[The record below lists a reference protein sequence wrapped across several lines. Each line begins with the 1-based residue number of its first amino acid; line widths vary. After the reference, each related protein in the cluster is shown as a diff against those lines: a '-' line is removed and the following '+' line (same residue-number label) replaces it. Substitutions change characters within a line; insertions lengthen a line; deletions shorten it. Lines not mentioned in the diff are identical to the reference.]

1 MSTQRRF
8 KIYKNYTEQDSYP
21 VANVCG
27 SFAKGIVFD
36 AEDNKYKFLKI
47 GSPKFE
53 DDLGTQYGEFYCSQ
67 ILRALGFKK
76 NIVGTQESSKTGG
89 LTYVEYDLIELRG
102 SIFTLADLYTAK
114 NKIFKPFEAFL
125 DVPLRREGVD
135 LEILKANQKTL
146 IKHFGKDN
154 FEDLMVFDALVYNTD
169 RHFRN
174 IEIEIDSDTN
184 QPIGPGPIYDNG
196 LSFFGYLRRRDLN
209 DIEGALK
216 DTTSAFQIDFDEQL
230 KIFVQPRHAEIYA
243 KLLDFRFDRTH
254 PLGLADDELE
264 RIEQFIQRRAK
275 KIIEIAKEKALKY
288 GKTESLPA
296 EDSTTDSSKKQKVGY
311 LERIFNER
319 MSGQLDPQRSQRFST
334 S

>member
-67 ILRALGFKK
+67 ILRELGFKK
-76 NIVGTQESSKTGG
+76 NVVGLQESSKTGG
-89 LTYVEYDLIELRG
+89 LTYVEYDLIELRN
-102 SIFTLADLYTAK
+102 SVFSLAELYTAK
-114 NKIFKPFEAFL
+114 NKIFKPFESFL

-135 LEILKANQKTL
+135 LDMLKANQKTL
-146 IKHFGKDN
+146 IKHFGKEN

-196 LSFFGYLRRRDLN
+196 LSFFGYLRRRDLDN
-209 DIEGALK
+209 IENALD
-216 DTTSAFQIDFDEQL
+216 DTTSAFQISFDEQL
-230 KIFVQPRHAEIYA
+230 KIFVQPRHAEVYS
-243 KLLDFRFDRTH
+243 KLFDFRFDRSH
-254 PLGLADDELE
+254 PLGLTDDELE
-264 RIEQFIQRRAK
+264 KIEQFIQRRAR
-275 KIIEIAKEKALKY
+275 KIVELAKEKALKQNSW
-288 GKTESLPA
+288 KNPNSTE
-296 EDSTTDSSKKQKVGY
+296 ETINSSKGQKSNY
-311 LERIFNER
+311 LEKIFNER
-319 MSGQLDPQRSQRFST
+319 MKGQTDSQRLQRFST